1 MRPDLV
7 EIFISEFHAEVNR
20 LSRGRDAEIAARR
33 KELEQVTRKLDALI
47 EAISEGFRSDGLQ
60 AKLAAL
66 DSRKKDLECKLTEAP
81 SPAPQLHPNLA
92 ALYRRKIE
100 RLHDALADPAVRDEA
115 LAILRSLIESVVMHP
130 REDGFTIELV
140 GEIANMVTLALSADS
155 KKAAPAEQPFLIR
168 TGVR

>member
-66 DSRKKDLECKLTEAP
+66 DSRKKYLECKLTEAP
-81 SPAPQLHPNLA
+81 SPAPPSAQATSNIGSTAEHGRPPLRPASRRVQFLA
-92 ALYRRKIE
+92 
-100 RLHDALADPAVRDEA
+100 
-115 LAILRSLIESVVMHP
+115 
-130 REDGFTIELV
+130 
-140 GEIANMVTLALSADS
+140 
-155 KKAAPAEQPFLIR
+155 
-168 TGVR
+168 